1 MLYDF
6 NDINLDINKAKYTWE
21 KFLIKNNIKLAI
33 SKSFINLLEF
43 KKYYI
48 QSLKALELGKILK
61 PNYHIV
67 FYEELQFYDL
77 ISFINKEINLKEY
90 YHKSLKSLNQY
101 DEINNTNYYHTL
113 FLYLKNNQNS
123 TLTAK
128 DLFIHRNTMLY
139 RINKIKELTNID
151 FSNTEETFQVLL
163 SYKIMNYINKLDNK

>member
-1 MLYDF
+1 M
-6 NDINLDINKAKYTWE
+6 
-21 KFLIKNNIKLAI
+21 
-33 SKSFINLLEF
+33 
-43 KKYYI
+43 
-48 QSLKALELGKILK
+48 
-61 PNYHIV
+61 
-67 FYEELQFYDL
+67 
-77 ISFINKEINLKEY
+77 
-90 YHKSLKSLNQY
+90 NQY